1 MRTWSFV
8 SGVALA
14 LLVANRL
21 CFVQAEEPK
30 EGPAAAPPKAAA
42 SRITHITVYQNNALV
57 TREVEVPEGKGSL
70 ELVVTPLPPQTV
82 NSSVYSE
89 GGDGIRVL
97 STRFRSRPI
106 KEDTRE
112 EVRKLEGELKKLQE
126 AAQKLQADIKAIELN
141 MQMLGKLEGFT
152 AVTTVQATEKGGFKS
167 EPVIDMAKYI
177 MEDRV
182 AKSKE
187 LVGLQQQ
194 LQNNTE
200 QSEFIKRQLQ
210 ELAAGRSKTERDA
223 IIVVDRDNAAAGK
236 VRLNYLVDS
245 ASWRPQYKFRAGKT
259 EKDPVQVEYLASV
272 MQQSGEEW
280 NNVQL
285 ILSTAQPMLN
295 AGPPDLQIL
304 EVGVSPRSGPST
316 NQPAFAADSASLD
329 RQSKA
334 LRQQAR
340 DDYNQRNEPRGEIRI
355 NEAAALEQTN
365 DLLNVK
371 DELFSGKKGPPPI
384 RRMNREGQSVTYH
397 LSTKFTIPSRSD
409 EQVLEVGKIDMTPD
423 YFYKAVPVLT
433 GHVYRLANL
442 TNKSKYV
449 LLPGEATMYQGLDFV
464 GRMDLP
470 LVAIGEDFTA
480 GFGVDPQLQVQRQ
493 MTDKS
498 RSTQGGN
505 QVLKY
510 EYRILV
516 SSYKPEVVK
525 LQVWDRLPYA
535 ETEIVG
541 VSLVKTAPE
550 LSTDS
555 LFLREDRPH
564 NLLRWDVKVEPTMS
578 GDKALAVTYEFKLEL
593 DRQLALGSSGGP
605 VPTGVGYGGGGYG
618 GGGGQIPAP
627 APVMGQMVAPAPV
640 MGSMVAPAP
649 VMVQPVA
656 PAPVMVQPAQS
667 MGLSTA
673 PPPQPIQ
680 SSDKGMAAPQPP
692 PPIQFIPKPK

>member
-1 MRTWSFV
+1 MRKWSFL
-8 SGVALA
+8 SKAALS
-14 LLVANRL
+14 LLIANWL
-21 CFVQAEEPK
+21 CFLHAEEPK
-30 EGPAAAPPKAAA
+30 EEPAAAPPKAAV
-42 SRITHITVYQNNALV
+42 SRITQVTVYQNNALV
-57 TREVEVPEGKGSL
+57 TREVDVPEGKGAV

-82 NSSVYSE
+82 NSSLYSE
-89 GGDGIRVL
+89 GTDGIRVL
-97 STRFRSRPI
+97 STRFRTRPI

-112 EVRKLEGELKKLQE
+112 EVRKAEAKMKGCQE
-126 AAQKLQADIKAIELN
+126 TAQKLAADIKSVEMN
-141 MQMLGKLEGFT
+141 MQMLSKLEGFT
-152 AVTTVQATEKGGFKS
+152 AVTATSSTEKAQLNS
-167 EPVIDMAKYI
+167 ETVIALAKYV
-177 MEDRV
+177 MGTRDDKTKDVV
-182 AKSKE
+182 A
-187 LVGLQQQ
+187 LQQQ
-194 LQNNTE
+194 LQNNAE
-200 QSEFIKRQLQ
+200 QAEFIQRQLQ
-210 ELAAGRSKTERDA
+210 ELAAGRNKTERDA
-223 IIVVDRDNAAAGK
+223 VIVVDKQNAAAGN
-236 VRLNYLVDS
+236 VRLNYLVDA

-259 EKDPVQVEYLASV
+259 EKDPVQVEYLAAV
-272 MQQSGEEW
+272 KQQTGEEW

-295 AGPPDLQIL
+295 AAPPDLQIL
-304 EVGVSPRSGPST
+304 EVGATSRSGPAIR
-316 NQPAFAADSASLD
+316 PAFAGDTDSLD

-334 LRQQAR
+334 LRQQAQE
-340 DDYNQRNEPRGEIRI
+340 DYNRRKEQSGEVRI

-371 DELFSGKKGPPPI
+371 DELFSQKKGPPPI

-397 LSTKFTIPSRSD
+397 LSTKLTVPSRND
-409 EQVLEVGKIDMTPD
+409 EQILEVGRIDMTPD

-433 GHVYRLANL
+433 GHIYRLANL

-449 LLPGEATMYQGLDFV
+449 LLPGEATMYQGSDFV

-564 NLLRWDVKVEPTMS
+564 NLLRWDVKIEPTMS
-578 GDKALAVTYEFKLEL
+578 GDKALALTYEFKLEL
-593 DRQLALGSSGGP
+593 DRQLALGSSEGP
-605 VPTGVGYGGGGYG
+605 VQTGVGYGGGGYG
-618 GGGGQIPAP
+618 GGGSQIPAS

-673 PPPQPIQ
+673 PPPPPIQ
-680 SSDKGMAAPQPP
+680 SSDKSMAAPQPP